1 MENFC
6 RDYLLSVARAYAKA
20 EQLSL
25 ETVSRRFHGAVW
37 FFSDFESGKVT
48 LTLRKFDEM
57 LDQFAEQWPDNAEWP
72 KGTIKLRKNSV
83 RKALVEAN

>member
-6 RDYLLSVARAYAKA
+6 RDYLLSVARAFA
-20 EQLSL
+20 EAEERSL
-25 ETVSRRFHGAVW
+25 EGVSRQFHGNTW
-37 FFSDFESGKVT
+37 FFAEFEAGKVT

-57 LDQFAEQWPDNAEWP
+57 LDAFADHWPKNAEWP

-83 RKALVEAN
+83 RKAVVEAA